1 MAVAVRLSE
10 LFSFVSFGDFLSSLE
25 ERSEDGFGLLVVIV
39 NDVHQV
45 MRVHDVQDRLAC
57 L

>member
-1 MAVAVRLSE
+1 MAVAVWLSE
-10 LFSFVSFGDFLSSLE
+10 FGFVSFGDFLSSLE

-45 MRVHDVQDRLAC
+45 MRVHDIQDRLAC

>member
-1 MAVAVRLSE
+1 MAVAVWLSE
-10 LFSFVSFGDFLSSLE
+10 FGFVSFGYFLSSLE
-25 ERSEDGFGLLVVIV
+25 ERSEDCFGLLVVIV